1 MKRRLAILVFAAAL
15 VSGCASAPPTVI
27 TPQGRAAYAADAV
40 VIRVNELQAA
50 AIQANATG
58 GLTTATTAQIVQW
71 TVQADTVLKAAKD
84 GWKAALVQ
92 SWGVLKGQIPA
103 ADLKNPLIVVALN
116 AVDALIATLGGG
128 L

>member
-27 TPQGRAAYAADAV
+27 TPQGKAAYIADAV

-58 GLTTATTAQIVQW
+58 GLSTATTAQIVQW
-71 TVQADTVLKAAKD
+71 TVQADTVLKSAQA
-84 GWKAALVQ
+84 GWQKALVQ

-116 AVDALIATLGGG
+116 AVDALIATLGGK
-128 L
+128 